1 MNGMT
6 SALTQHFHQNRRKK
20 GALWLFFG
28 LTVVGLITDIVVGS
42 HGLTFSQV
50 LKAIFTP
57 HHASLSSRIIVWD
70 IRMPSSLMAPLVGGA
85 LALAGAQ
92 MQTTLNNPLADPYTF
107 GVSAAAGVGASLVIT
122 NLVAVPF
129 IPAQYQVMVMAFL
142 FCLATTFLIAGISS
156 IKRIGVQGVM
166 LFGVALMFGYDS
178 VLTMMHYIAS
188 ENQLQ
193 TLIFWQMGSLERSDW
208 GKIAVLAIILPIV
221 LAIMMKDAWKLSA
234 LKMGSERVQVMG
246 INVTRLRLKVLVLVS
261 VITSLA
267 VSFVGAIGFVGLVA
281 PHIARMIVGE
291 DQRFFLPSSF
301 LVGAFLLELGSIAS
315 KSIMVGIVLPLT
327 VVMSMVGIPFFIF
340 LILKQRGHH
349 AA

>member
-1 MNGMT
+1 
-6 SALTQHFHQNRRKK
+6 
-20 GALWLFFG
+20 
-28 LTVVGLITDIVVGS
+28 
-42 HGLTFSQV
+42 
-50 LKAIFTP
+50 
-57 HHASLSSRIIVWD
+57 
-70 IRMPSSLMAPLVGGA
+70 
-85 LALAGAQ
+85 
-92 MQTTLNNPLADPYTF
+92 
-107 GVSAAAGVGASLVIT
+107 
-122 NLVAVPF
+122 
-129 IPAQYQVMVMAFL
+129 
-142 FCLATTFLIAGISS
+142 LIAGISS

-208 GKIAVLAIILPIV
+208 GKITVLAIVLPIV
-221 LAIMMKDAWKLSA
+221 LLIMMKDAWKLSA
-234 LKMGSERVQVMG
+234 LKMGNERVQVMG

-340 LILKQRGHH
+340 LILKQRGRH

>member
-1 MNGMT
+1 MDDK
-6 SALTQHFHQNRRKK
+6 QHILQRHFQQNRRKK
-20 GALWLFFG
+20 NALWVFFL
-28 LTVVGLITDIVVGS
+28 LTILGLITDIVVGS

-50 LKAIFTP
+50 FKAIFMP

-70 IRMPSSLMAPLVGGA
+70 IRMPTSLMAPLVGGA

-122 NLVAVPF
+122 NLVALPF
-129 IPAQYQVMVMAFL
+129 IPSQYQVMVMAFI

-156 IKRIGVQGVM
+156 IKRIGIQGVM

-178 VLTMMHYIAS
+178 ILTMMHYIAS

-193 TLIFWQMGSLERSDW
+193 TLIFWQMGSLQRSDW
-208 GKIAVLAIILPIV
+208 GKIVVLAVVLPVV
-221 LAIMMKDAWKLSA
+221 LIIMMKDAWKLSA
-234 LKMGSERVQVMG
+234 LKMGSDRVQILGVNLG
-246 INVTRLRLKVLVLVS
+246 RLRLKVLVLVS
-261 VITSLA
+261 IITSLA

-315 KSIMVGIVLPLT
+315 KSIIVGIILPLT

-340 LILKQRGHH
+340 LILKKGQQNG
-349 AA
+349 A